1 MAKDR
6 FEELLDKI
14 ESGERNYYP
23 SSMVGSKQERGT
35 APNGGREIAFKNPTQ
50 SGRHPGVWDR
60 ATVTPASVT
69 AVGETPLDQLNGPAL
84 FVGVV
89 GVEAGPDMAL
99 IQDPETG
106 QEYAVQP

>member
-84 FVGVV
+84 FVRVV
-89 GVEAGPDMAL
+89 GVEEGPTL
-99 IQDPETG
+99 TLVEDPSTG
-106 QEYAVQP
+106 DTAAI